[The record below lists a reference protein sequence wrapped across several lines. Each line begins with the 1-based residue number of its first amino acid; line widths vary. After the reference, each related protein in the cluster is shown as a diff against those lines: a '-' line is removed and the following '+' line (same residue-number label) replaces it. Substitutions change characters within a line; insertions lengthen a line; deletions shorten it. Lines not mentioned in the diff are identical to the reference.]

1 MESLGKRMAKKVKVK
16 TQIRIMKPD
25 LKDMIRDELYG
36 AGMKECTKI
45 ISGDDCV
52 VKVVCIPVS
61 EIKKIAKRIASRSIK
76 GH

>member
-1 MESLGKRMAKKVKVK
+1 MAKKVKVK

-36 AGMKECTKI
+36 SGIKSCTNI
-45 ISGDDCV
+45 IIDDNL
-52 VKVVCIPVS
+52 VKVVCIPMS
-61 EIKKIAKRIASRSIK
+61 EIKKIAKRIAGRSIR